1 MRTIR
6 IGSGAGYSGDRI
18 EPAVELAEKGDIQ
31 YLVFECLGERTVA
44 LAQQARMKNPDS
56 GYDPL
61 LEERMRAVLPVCA
74 SQGIRI
80 VTNMGAANPLAAARK
95 TAEIA
100 RSLGLSSLK
109 IAAIVGDDVLD
120 ACKERDLPIMEFD
133 GTIKQL
139 GNRLL
144 SANAYLGAEPI
155 AEALSAGADIVIT
168 GRASDPALFLA
179 PMIHAFGWA
188 MDDWN
193 LLGQGTV
200 AGHLLECAGQITGGY
215 FADPGYKD
223 IPDLAR
229 LGFPIGEVGEDG
241 GLVITKV
248 KGSGGAVTA
257 QTCKEQLLYE
267 VHDPT
272 QYIQPDVVADFS
284 QVKVEEI
291 APNRVR
297 VSGGRGT
304 KRTGTLKVSVGY
316 VDSYIGEGQISYAG
330 PGALARG
337 RLALEIVRERLKLT
351 GVAASELWFELIGVD
366 SLHGANLAAKANEPY
381 EVRVR
386 VTGRT
391 ENLREAVRIGNE
403 VETLYTNGPAAGGG
417 AVGVERF
424 DLVADSDSFAQIFGA
439 AGDAHA
445 DLVRLAGARGDLSPV
460 QRVDADQ
467 LEPPVAGGD
476 AGEFQPLANDFQRQP
491 PPRQCAGAGIGNLAL
506 ADIAVDVANRDLQRA
521 GTFCSPSAADPHAV
535 RRDLLDLH
543 LRKIRD
549 HVGLDILRGI
559 VHLVEQLLLA
569 GLRRHRAAGAFDLG
583 DDQAAVFADFA
594 DRKAEPREIGNVLV
608 AGVGEVAAG
617 DLAGAFKQMSGDGA
631 LPQQVPVIHR
641 PAEGVNHR
649 RQKQRGIGGAP
660 GDHDIGAAGE
670 RLRDRLGAEIGIGR
684 Q

>member
-18 EPAVELAEKGDIQ
+18 EPALELAEQGEIQ

-44 LAQQARMKNPDS
+44 LAQQARVKNPDG

-74 SQGIRI
+74 SKGIKI
-80 VTNMGAANPLAAARK
+80 VTNMGAANPIAAARK

-100 RSLGLSSLK
+100 KSLGLASLK

-120 ACKERDLPIMEFD
+120 ACKDGDLPIMEFD

-144 SANAYLGAEPI
+144 SANAYLGAAPM

-223 IPDLAR
+223 VAGLAR

-241 GLVITKV
+241 ALVITKV

-267 VHDPT
+267 VHDPER
-272 QYIQPDVVADFS
+272 YIQPDVVADFS
-284 QVKVEEI
+284 HVTIEEI
-291 APNRVR
+291 APDRVR

-304 KRTGTLKVSVGY
+304 ARTETLKVSVGY
-316 VDSYIGEGQISYAG
+316 LDSYIGEGQISYAG

-351 GVAASELWFELIGVD
+351 GVATSELRFELIGVD
-366 SLHGANLAAKANEPY
+366 ALHGAEVSARASEPY

-386 VTGRT
+386 VAGRT

-417 AVGVERF
+417 AFKSARDV
-424 DLVADSDSFAQIFGA
+424 VA
-439 AGDAHA
+439 
-445 DLVRLAGARGDLSPV
+445 
-460 QRVDADQ
+460 
-467 LEPPVAGGD
+467 VAS
-476 AGEFQPLANDFQRQP
+476 
-491 PPRQCAGAGIGNLAL
+491 
-506 ADIAVDVANRDLQRA
+506 V
-521 GTFCSPSAADPHAV
+521 
-535 RRDLLDLH
+535 LL
-543 LRKIRD
+543 
-549 HVGLDILRGI
+549 
-559 VHLVEQLLLA
+559 
-569 GLRRHRAAGAFDLG
+569 
-583 DDQAAVFADFA
+583 
-594 DRKAEPREIGNVLV
+594 PRELAKPSVQF
-608 AGVGEVAAG
+608 VGA
-617 DLAGAFKQMSGDGA
+617 
-631 LPQQVPVIHR
+631 
-641 PAEGVNHR
+641 
-649 RQKQRGIGGAP
+649 
-660 GDHDIGAAGE
+660 
-670 RLRDRLGAEIGIGR
+670 
-684 Q
+684 

>member
-1 MRTIR
+1 VRTIR

-18 EPAVELAEKGDIQ
+18 EPAIELAEKGDIQ

-61 LEERMRAVLPVCA
+61 LEERMRAVLPLCTA
-74 SQGIRI
+74 KGIKI
-80 VTNMGAANPLAAARK
+80 VTNMGAANPEAAARK

-100 RSLGLSSLK
+100 RSLGLPSLK
-109 IAAIVGDDVLD
+109 VAAIVGDDVLD
-120 ACKERDLPIMEFD
+120 ACKAGDLKIMEFD

-144 SANAYLGAEPI
+144 SANAYLGAEPM
-155 AEALSAGADIVIT
+155 AQALAAGADIVIT

-223 IPDLAR
+223 VADLAQ

-241 GLVITKV
+241 SLVVTKV
-248 KGSGGAVTA
+248 AGSGGAVTA

-272 QYIQPDVVADFS
+272 RYFQPDVVADFS
-284 QVKVEEI
+284 QVTVEEI
-291 APNRVR
+291 GRDRVR
-297 VSGGRGT
+297 VSGGRGA
-304 KRTGTLKVSVGY
+304 KRTDTLKVSVGY

-351 GVAASELWFELIGVD
+351 NVATTELRFELVGVD
-366 SLHGANLAAKANEPY
+366 SLHGPEVSARAGEPY

-386 VTGRT
+386 VSGRT

-417 AVGVERF
+417 AWKSARDV
-424 DLVADSDSFAQIFGA
+424 VA
-439 AGDAHA
+439 
-445 DLVRLAGARGDLSPV
+445 
-460 QRVDADQ
+460 
-467 LEPPVAGGD
+467 VASVLL
-476 AGEFQPLANDFQRQP
+476 P
-491 PPRQCAGAGIGNLAL
+491 
-506 ADIAVDVANRDLQRA
+506 RDLAKPQ
-521 GTFCSPSAADPHAV
+521 V
-535 RRDLLDLH
+535 RF
-543 LRKIRD
+543 
-549 HVGLDILRGI
+549 VG
-559 VHLVEQLLLA
+559 A
-569 GLRRHRAAGAFDLG
+569 
-583 DDQAAVFADFA
+583 
-594 DRKAEPREIGNVLV
+594 
-608 AGVGEVAAG
+608 
-617 DLAGAFKQMSGDGA
+617 
-631 LPQQVPVIHR
+631 
-641 PAEGVNHR
+641 
-649 RQKQRGIGGAP
+649 
-660 GDHDIGAAGE
+660 
-670 RLRDRLGAEIGIGR
+670 
-684 Q
+684 

>member
-1 MRTIR
+1 MLSISRARVIGKVGSAEASSRCAGGNGLRTIR

-18 EPAVELAEKGDIQ
+18 EPAVELAEKGNIQ

-44 LAQQARMKNPDS
+44 LAQQARMKNPEG

-74 SQGIRI
+74 AKGIKI

-109 IAAIVGDDVLD
+109 IAAVVGDDVLE
-120 ACKERDLPIMEFD
+120 ACKDGDFAIMEFD

-144 SANAYLGAEPI
+144 SANAYLGAEPM

-223 IPDLAR
+223 VPDLAR

-241 GLVITKV
+241 SLVITKV
-248 KGSGGAVTA
+248 AGSGGAVTA

-267 VHDPT
+267 VHDP
-272 QYIQPDVVADFS
+272 QRYIQPDVVADFS
-284 QVKVEEI
+284 HVKVEEI
-291 APNRVR
+291 GPDRVR
-297 VSGGRGT
+297 ISGGRGT
-304 KRTGTLKVSVGY
+304 KRTDTLKVSVGY
-316 VDSYIGEGQISYAG
+316 VDSFIGEGQISYAG
-330 PGALARG
+330 PGAVARG
-337 RLALEIVRERLKLT
+337 RMALEIVRERLKLT
-351 GVAASELWFELIGVD
+351 GVASSELRFELVGVD
-366 SLHGANLAAKANEPY
+366 SLHGAELSARANEPY

-386 VTGRT
+386 VAGRT

-417 AVGVERF
+417 AFKSARDV
-424 DLVADSDSFAQIFGA
+424 VA
-439 AGDAHA
+439 
-445 DLVRLAGARGDLSPV
+445 
-460 QRVDADQ
+460 
-467 LEPPVAGGD
+467 VAS
-476 AGEFQPLANDFQRQP
+476 
-491 PPRQCAGAGIGNLAL
+491 
-506 ADIAVDVANRDLQRA
+506 V
-521 GTFCSPSAADPHAV
+521 
-535 RRDLLDLH
+535 LL
-543 LRKIRD
+543 
-549 HVGLDILRGI
+549 
-559 VHLVEQLLLA
+559 
-569 GLRRHRAAGAFDLG
+569 
-583 DDQAAVFADFA
+583 
-594 DRKAEPREIGNVLV
+594 PRELARPRVQF
-608 AGVGEVAAG
+608 VGA
-617 DLAGAFKQMSGDGA
+617 
-631 LPQQVPVIHR
+631 
-641 PAEGVNHR
+641 
-649 RQKQRGIGGAP
+649 
-660 GDHDIGAAGE
+660 
-670 RLRDRLGAEIGIGR
+670 
-684 Q
+684 